1 MICSRCQHSNPD
13 GARFCIGCGAPLP
26 AAASAPSRAHV
37 PNAVGRF
44 LDTPDST
51 AQFAP
56 QDVADGRVL
65 AVLAYLWALILIPLL
80 AGKGRPFVRYHV
92 NQGIL
97 LLITFAVAHV
107 LRYLP
112 FGGPFFSGLGI
123 LFACALTV
131 VGIFNAAT
139 GRARELPLIGSF
151 TIL

>member
-1 MICSRCQHSNPD
+1 MICSRCQRRNPD

-26 AAASAPSRAHV
+26 AAAPARAHV
-37 PNAVGRF
+37 PNAVERF

-56 QDVADGRVL
+56 QEVADGRVL
-65 AVLAYLWALILIPLL
+65 AVLSYLWALILIPLL

-97 LLITFAVAHV
+97 LLITFAAAHV

-112 FGGPFFSGLGI
+112 FGGPVLSVLGI
-123 LFACALTV
+123 IFACVLTV
-131 VGIFNAAT
+131 VGIYNAAV